1 MKLYFSPHTCSL
13 SPHILLQE
21 TGTPYTLQQVDLK
34 KHLTDKGEDYYA
46 INARGQ
52 VPLLVLS
59 NGQQLT
65 EGPIISQYI
74 VEQAG
79 DTTLLPAT
87 GLARYRVLE
96 WQNYIST
103 ELHKSFSPLFR
114 SDFNAEAKQ
123 TVKSLL
129 RKKYEWLNTRLAEH
143 SFLTGDDFTIAD
155 SYLFVVTN
163 WAKAVGL
170 DISDLT
176 HVQKFLANIAERPSV
191 REALKAEAAVT
202 ANAD

>member
-21 TGTPYTLQQVDLK
+21 TGTPYTLQRVDLK
-34 KHLTDKGEDYYA
+34 SHLTDTGEDYYR

-52 VPLLVLS
+52 VPLLLLP
-59 NGQQLT
+59 NGEQLT

-79 DTTLLPAT
+79 ATDLLPAK
-87 GLARYRVLE
+87 GIPRYRVLE

-103 ELHKSFSPLFR
+103 ELHKSFSPLFGQAF
-114 SDFNAEAKQ
+114 SDEAKQ

-143 SFLTGDDFTIAD
+143 SFLTGETFTMAD

-163 WAKAVGL
+163 WAPVVGL
-170 DISDLT
+170 DISDLAN
-176 HVQKFLANIAERPSV
+176 VQKFSANIAGRPSV
-191 REALKAEAAVT
+191 SAALKAEAAI
-202 ANAD
+202 AGN

>member
-1 MKLYFSPHTCSL
+1 MMKLYFSPHTCSL

-21 TGTPYTLQQVDLK
+21 TGTPYTLQRVDLK
-34 KHLTDKGEDYYA
+34 SHLTDTGEDYYR

-52 VPLLVLS
+52 VPLLLLP
-59 NGQQLT
+59 NGEQLT

-79 DTTLLPAT
+79 ATDLLPAK
-87 GLARYRVLE
+87 GIPRYRVLE

-114 SDFNAEAKQ
+114 QAFSDDAKQ

-129 RKKYEWLNTRLAEH
+129 RKKYEWLNT
-143 SFLTGDDFTIAD
+143 
-155 SYLFVVTN
+155 
-163 WAKAVGL
+163 
-170 DISDLT
+170 
-176 HVQKFLANIAERPSV
+176 
-191 REALKAEAAVT
+191 
-202 ANAD
+202 

>member
-21 TGTPYTLQQVDLK
+21 TGTAYTLQRVDLK
-34 KHLTDKGEDYYA
+34 SHLTDAGEDYYA

-52 VPLLVLS
+52 VPLLILP
-59 NGQQLT
+59 NGEQLT

-79 DTTLLPAT
+79 ATDLLPTA

-103 ELHKSFSPLFR
+103 ELHKSFSPLFNPE
-114 SDFNAEAKQ
+114 FNAEAKQ

-129 RKKYEWLNTRLAEH
+129 RKKYEWLNMRLAERT
-143 SFLTGDDFTIAD
+143 FLTGEEFTIAD

-163 WAKAVGL
+163 WAEAVGL

-176 HVQKFLANIAERPSV
+176 HIQKFLANIAERPSV
-191 REALKAEAAVT
+191 REALKAEAALI